1 MALTRPG
8 HARTRGRTGGPR
20 RWAHHMTGT
29 PPGEHRNPRRTGRHP
44 PGTRRT
50 ADTSPPNLYTPA
62 TPTRPRPCLP
72 SDADLS
78 AAPDLAESRFRYES
92 LLGFG
97 YPASKNVAYDG
108 RCAGRRYRPLTRA
121 PSLPGQLR
129 LPQALFPRC
138 VRTWPTIGRA
148 GLLATSAIIRAPRLP
163 ARPLAPTSATLRA
176 SSIAVTASA
185 LVSS

>member
-1 MALTRPG
+1 MVLTLPG
-8 HARTRGRTGGPR
+8 HARTPGRTGGPR

-29 PPGEHRNPRRTGRHP
+29 PPRGAPQSAQNRSPSPRDAPQRGHITTKPLYPRH
-44 PGTRRT
+44 
-50 ADTSPPNLYTPA
+50 AHPA
-62 TPTRPRPCLP
+62 TSLP
-72 SDADLS
+72 SDADLP
-78 AAPDLAESRFRYES
+78 AAPDLRSPDLRCES